1 MIELLN
7 LEFYRKAKEKEKKKK
22 DKKDKKDKERR
33 KEEKKRNKEKKQND
47 ANLIDFVE
55 EKDAFGDFHEG
66 ESATNEKNNKQN
78 NDYNNLIGNDDNDFG
93 EFVVPEN
100 NKKDD
105 DDFGDFIS
113 SANNTTSHSAVFNS
127 APQVNNNNLLNN
139 LSSLYNQAPPQSDPN
154 NKYAALENI
163 NQPYM
168 VQQPANDIFF
178 GMNLN
183 AGGAGYNQG
192 FQQPQPTFN
201 LNAPQPGLV
210 HQHSWNG
217 ASQSTDFFGQNQF
230 QSQPAFPEPTGFNQP
245 FASARVYNSSDSNF
259 MSGQTS
265 SIAQSAPP
273 SGDLFGLKATLK
285 QNNKYHKYD
294 KAGSAFSMTSDSSK
308 KKDTSVFSGLVATQW
323 KS

>member
-1 MIELLN
+1 M
-7 LEFYRKAKEKEKKKK
+7 
-22 DKKDKKDKERR
+22 
-33 KEEKKRNKEKKQND
+33 
-47 ANLIDFVE
+47 IDFVE

-66 ESATNEKNNKQN
+66 ESATNETKNKQN
-78 NDYNNLIGNDDNDFG
+78 NDYNNLIGGDDNDFG

-100 NKKDD
+100 NKKDE

-113 SANNTTSHSAVFNS
+113 SADNTTSHSTVFNS
-127 APQVNNNNLLNN
+127 VPQVNHNNNLLNN
-139 LSSLYNQAPPQSDPN
+139 LSSLYNQAPPQSDLN

-168 VQQPANDIFF
+168 IQQPANDIFF
-178 GMNLN
+178 GMNLS
-183 AGGAGYNQG
+183 AGGAGHNQG

-217 ASQSTDFFGQNQF
+217 SSQNMDFFGQNQF
-230 QSQPAFPEPTGFNQP
+230 QSQPAFPESTGFSQP
-245 FASARVYNSSDSNF
+245 FATARVNNVSSSNF
-259 MSGQTS
+259 MSGQVS
-265 SIAQSAPP
+265 SSTQAAPP

-294 KAGSAFSMTSDSSK
+294 KAGSAFTMTSDSSK
-308 KKDTSVFSGLVATQW
+308 KKDTTVFSGLVATQW